1 MKKIIIAAIVAAA
14 VIIAVIFIV
23 LISGGRPVDKAS
35 KDIITTEIPEGSGT
49 VQIADILEENTI
61 IEKPGVF
68 RVLSKLYGCD
78 GKYKAGIYGLS
89 QSMSMKQ
96 IMNII
101 SSGDTLSHNFTVIEG
116 QTVEKIARNLDEA
129 GVISYDE
136 FMHEAQYGDFSTYDF
151 LAGNERSMYRLEG
164 FLYPDTY
171 SFEEGTDARTIITMM
186 LDHFK
191 EMVTADIVEQAKTS
205 GHSLRDIIIAASIIE
220 REAGIPE
227 DMPLVSSVI
236 YNRLD
241 KGMALQM
248 DSVVSYI
255 LQEDKVNLTYA
266 DIAVESDYNPYKN
279 TGLPPGPICSPG
291 INAIKAAISPAKTD
305 YLYFVVSEKLDGS
318 AAFSSDYN
326 QFLKDKDAYY
336 KAYQKAE
343 SEKEN

>member
-14 VIIAVIFIV
+14 VVIAVVFIV
-23 LISGGRPVDKAS
+23 LMSGGRPVDKTS
-35 KDIITTEIPEGSGT
+35 EDIIVTAIPEGSGT
-49 VQIADILEENTI
+49 VQIAAVLEQNSL

-68 RVLSKLYGCD
+68 RVLSKLYGYD
-78 GKYKAGIYGLS
+78 GTYKAGTYGFS

-96 IMNII
+96 MMQMI
-101 SSGDTLSHNFTVIEG
+101 SDGDTISHNFTVVEG
-116 QTVEKIARNLDEA
+116 QTVEKIARNLDDA
-129 GVISYDE
+129 GIISYDE

-151 LAGNERSMYRLEG
+151 LKGNERSMYRLEG

-171 SFEEGTDARTIITMM
+171 SFEEGVDAGTVITSM
-186 LDHFK
+186 LDRFE
-191 EMVTADIVEQAKTS
+191 EMVTPDIISQAKAA
-205 GHSLRDIIIAASIIE
+205 GHSLRDIIITASIIE
-220 REAGIPE
+220 REAGISE

-248 DSVVSYI
+248 DSVISYI

-291 INAIKAAISPAKTD
+291 IVAIKAAISPAETD

-326 QFLKDKDAYY
+326 QFLKDKEAYY
-336 KAYQKAE
+336 RAYEK

>member
-14 VIIAVIFIV
+14 VVIAVVFIV
-23 LISGGRPVDKAS
+23 LMSGGRPVDKTS
-35 KDIITTEIPEGSGT
+35 EDIIVTAIPEGSST
-49 VQIADILEENTI
+49 VQIAAVLEQSSL

-68 RVLSKLYGCD
+68 RVLSRLYGYD
-78 GKYKAGIYGLS
+78 GTYKAGTYGFS
-89 QSMSMKQ
+89 KSMSMKQ
-96 IMNII
+96 MMQMI
-101 SSGDTLSHNFTVIEG
+101 SEGDTISHNFTVIEG
-116 QTVEKIARNLDEA
+116 QTVEKIAKNLDDA
-129 GVISYDE
+129 GIISYDE

-171 SFEEGTDARTIITMM
+171 SFEEGVDARTVITAM
-186 LDHFK
+186 LDRFK
-191 EMVTADIVEQAKTS
+191 EMVTADIAEQAKAA
-205 GHSLRDIIIAASIIE
+205 GYSLRDIVIIASIIE
-220 REAGIPE
+220 REAGIPD
-227 DMPLVSSVI
+227 DMPRVSSVI

-248 DSVVSYI
+248 DSVISYI

-326 QFLKDKDAYY
+326 QFLKDKEAYY
-336 KAYQKAE
+336 KACEK

>member
-14 VIIAVIFIV
+14 VVIAVVFIV
-23 LISGGRPVDKAS
+23 LMSGGRPVDKTS
-35 KDIITTEIPEGSGT
+35 EDIIVTAIPEGSGT
-49 VQIADILEENTI
+49 VQIAAVLEQNSL

-68 RVLSKLYGCD
+68 RMLSKLYGYD
-78 GKYKAGIYGLS
+78 GTYKAGTYGFS

-96 IMNII
+96 MMQMI
-101 SSGDTLSHNFTVIEG
+101 SDGDTISHNFTVVEG
-116 QTVEKIARNLDEA
+116 QTVEKIARNLDDA
-129 GVISYDE
+129 GIISYDE

-151 LAGNERSMYRLEG
+151 LEGNERSMYRLEG

-171 SFEEGTDARTIITMM
+171 SFEEGVDAGTVIISM
-186 LDHFK
+186 LDRFE
-191 EMVTADIVEQAKTS
+191 EMVTPDIISQAKAA
-205 GHSLRDIIIAASIIE
+205 GHSLRDIIITASIIE
-220 REAGIPE
+220 REAGISE

-248 DSVVSYI
+248 DSVISYI
-255 LQEDKVNLTYA
+255 LQEDKVNLTYD
-266 DIAVESDYNPYKN
+266 DIAVESDYNPYQN

-291 INAIKAAISPAKTD
+291 IGAIKAAISPAETD

-326 QFLKDKDAYY
+326 QFLKDKEAYY
-336 KAYQKAE
+336 RAYEK

>member
-14 VIIAVIFIV
+14 VVIAVVFIV
-23 LISGGRPVDKAS
+23 LMSGGRPVDKTS
-35 KDIITTEIPEGSGT
+35 EDIIVTAIPEGSGT
-49 VQIADILEENTI
+49 VQIAAVLEQNSL

-68 RVLSKLYGCD
+68 RVLSKLYGYD
-78 GKYKAGIYGLS
+78 GTYKAGTYGFS

-96 IMNII
+96 MMQMI
-101 SSGDTLSHNFTVIEG
+101 SDGDTISHNFTVVEG
-116 QTVEKIARNLDEA
+116 QTVEKIARNLDDA
-129 GVISYDE
+129 GIISYDE

-151 LAGNERSMYRLEG
+151 LKGNERSMYRLEG

-171 SFEEGTDARTIITMM
+171 SFEEGVDAGTVIISM
-186 LDHFK
+186 LDRFE
-191 EMVTADIVEQAKTS
+191 EMVTPDIISQAKAA
-205 GHSLRDIIIAASIIE
+205 GHSLRDIIITASIIE
-220 REAGIPE
+220 REAGISE

-248 DSVVSYI
+248 DSVISYI

-291 INAIKAAISPAKTD
+291 IGAIKAAISPAETD

-326 QFLKDKDAYY
+326 QFLKDKEAYY
-336 KAYQKAE
+336 RAYEK

>member
-14 VIIAVIFIV
+14 VVIAVVFIV
-23 LISGGRPVDKAS
+23 LMSGGRPVDKTS
-35 KDIITTEIPEGSGT
+35 EDIIVTAIPEGSST
-49 VQIADILEENTI
+49 VQIAAVLEQSSL

-68 RVLSKLYGCD
+68 RVLSRLYGYD
-78 GKYKAGIYGLS
+78 GTYKAGTYGFS
-89 QSMSMKQ
+89 KSMSMKQ
-96 IMNII
+96 MMQMI
-101 SSGDTLSHNFTVIEG
+101 SEGDTISHNFTVIEG
-116 QTVEKIARNLDEA
+116 QTVEKIAKNLDDA
-129 GVISYDE
+129 GIISYDE

-171 SFEEGTDARTIITMM
+171 SFEEGVDARTVITAM
-186 LDHFK
+186 LDRFK
-191 EMVTADIVEQAKTS
+191 EMVTADIAEQAKAA
-205 GHSLRDIIIAASIIE
+205 GYSLRDIVIIASIIE
-220 REAGIPE
+220 REAGIPD
-227 DMPLVSSVI
+227 DMPRVSSVI

-248 DSVVSYI
+248 DSVISYI

-318 AAFSSDYN
+318 VAFSSDYN
-326 QFLKDKDAYY
+326 QFLKDKEAYY
-336 KAYQKAE
+336 KACEK

>member
-14 VIIAVIFIV
+14 VVIAVVFIV
-23 LISGGRPVDKAS
+23 LMSGGRPVDKTS
-35 KDIITTEIPEGSGT
+35 EDIIVTAIPEGSST
-49 VQIADILEENTI
+49 VQIAAVLEQSSL

-68 RVLSKLYGCD
+68 RVLSRLYGYD
-78 GKYKAGIYGLS
+78 GTYKAGTYGFS
-89 QSMSMKQ
+89 KSMSMKQ
-96 IMNII
+96 MMRMI
-101 SSGDTLSHNFTVIEG
+101 SEGDTISHNFTVIEG
-116 QTVEKIARNLDEA
+116 QTVEKIAKNLDDA
-129 GVISYDE
+129 GIISYDE

-171 SFEEGTDARTIITMM
+171 SFEEGVDARTVITAM
-186 LDHFK
+186 LDRFK
-191 EMVTADIVEQAKTS
+191 EMVTADIAEQAKAA
-205 GHSLRDIIIAASIIE
+205 GYSLRDIVIIASIIE
-220 REAGIPE
+220 REAGIPD

-241 KGMALQM
+241 KSMALQM
-248 DSVVSYI
+248 DSVISYI

-326 QFLKDKDAYY
+326 QFLKDKEAYY
-336 KAYQKAE
+336 KACEK

>member
-14 VIIAVIFIV
+14 VVIAVAFIV
-23 LISGGRPVDKAS
+23 LMSGGRPVDRTS
-35 KDIITTEIPEGSGT
+35 EDIIVTSIPDGSST
-49 VQIADILEENTI
+49 VQIAAVLEQNSL
-61 IEKPGVF
+61 IEKQGVF
-68 RVLSKLYGCD
+68 RILSKLYGYD
-78 GKYKAGIYGLS
+78 GTYKAGTYGLS

-96 IMNII
+96 MMQMI
-101 SSGDTLSHNFTVIEG
+101 SDGDTISHNFTVIEG
-116 QTVEKIARNLDEA
+116 QTIEKIAKNLDDA
-129 GVISYDE
+129 GIVSYDE
-136 FMHEAQYGDFSTYDF
+136 FMHEAQYGDFSTYNF

-171 SFEEGTDARTIITMM
+171 SFEEGVEARTVITAM
-186 LDHFK
+186 LDRFK
-191 EMVTADIVEQAKTS
+191 EMVTADIAEQAKAT
-205 GHSLRDIIIAASIIE
+205 GYSLRDIVIIASIIE
-220 REAGIPE
+220 REAGIPD

-248 DSVVSYI
+248 DSVISYI

-291 INAIKAAISPAKTD
+291 INAIKAAISPAETD

-326 QFLKDKDAYY
+326 QFLKDKEAYY
-336 KAYQKAE
+336 RAYEK

>member
-14 VIIAVIFIV
+14 VVIAVVFIV
-23 LISGGRPVDKAS
+23 LMSGGRPVDKTS
-35 KDIITTEIPEGSGT
+35 EDIIVTAIPEGSGT
-49 VQIADILEENTI
+49 VQIAAVLEQNSL

-68 RVLSKLYGCD
+68 RVLSKLYGYD
-78 GKYKAGIYGLS
+78 GTYKAGTYGFS

-96 IMNII
+96 MMQMI
-101 SSGDTLSHNFTVIEG
+101 SDGDTISHNFTVVEG
-116 QTVEKIARNLDEA
+116 QTVEKIARNLDDA
-129 GVISYDE
+129 GIISYDE

-151 LAGNERSMYRLEG
+151 LEGNERSMYRLEG

-171 SFEEGTDARTIITMM
+171 SFEEGVDAGTVITSM
-186 LDHFK
+186 LDRFE
-191 EMVTADIVEQAKTS
+191 EMVTPDIISQAKAA
-205 GHSLRDIIIAASIIE
+205 GHSLRDIIITASIIE
-220 REAGIPE
+220 REAGISE

-248 DSVVSYI
+248 DSVISYI

-291 INAIKAAISPAKTD
+291 IVAIKAAISPAETD

-326 QFLKDKDAYY
+326 QFLKDKEAYY
-336 KAYQKAE
+336 RAYEK

>member
-1 MKKIIIAAIVAAA
+1 M
-14 VIIAVIFIV
+14 
-23 LISGGRPVDKAS
+23 
-35 KDIITTEIPEGSGT
+35 
-49 VQIADILEENTI
+49 
-61 IEKPGVF
+61 
-68 RVLSKLYGCD
+68 LSKLYGYD
-78 GKYKAGIYGLS
+78 GTYKAGTYGLS

-96 IMNII
+96 MMQMI
-101 SSGDTLSHNFTVIEG
+101 SDGDTISHNFTVIEG

-129 GVISYDE
+129 GIISYDE

-171 SFEEGTDARTIITMM
+171 SFEEGSDARTIIEAM

-191 EMVTADIVEQAKTS
+191 EMVTADIVEQAKAS
-205 GHSLRDIIIAASIIE
+205 GHSLRDIVIAASIIE

>member
-1 MKKIIIAAIVAAA
+1 MKKIIVAAIIAAA
-14 VIIAVIFIV
+14 VIIAVVFIV
-23 LISGGRPVDKAS
+23 LMSGGRPVDKTS
-35 KDIITTEIPEGSGT
+35 EDIVVTVIPEGSGT
-49 VQIADILEENTI
+49 AQIAAVLEENSL

-68 RVLSKLYGCD
+68 RILSKLYGYD
-78 GKYKAGIYGLS
+78 GTYKVGTYGFS
-89 QSMSMKQ
+89 QSMSMKHMMQ
-96 IMNII
+96 MI
-101 SSGDTLSHNFTVIEG
+101 SDGDTISHNFTVIEG
-116 QTVEKIARNLDEA
+116 QTVEKIARNLDDA
-129 GVISYDE
+129 GIASYDE

-171 SFEEGTDARTIITMM
+171 SFEEGADVRTVITAM
-186 LDHFK
+186 LDRFE
-191 EMVTADIVEQAKTS
+191 EMVTPDIISQAKAT
-205 GHSLRDIIIAASIIE
+205 GHSLRDIIITASIIE
-220 REAGIPE
+220 REAGIPD

-248 DSVVSYI
+248 DSVISYI

-291 INAIKAAISPAKTD
+291 ISAIKAAISPAKTD

-318 AAFSSDYN
+318 AAFSNDYN
-326 QFLKDKDAYY
+326 QFLKDKEAYY
-336 KAYQKAE
+336 KVYEK
-343 SEKEN
+343 SKKEN

>member
-14 VIIAVIFIV
+14 VVIAVAFIV
-23 LISGGRPVDKAS
+23 LMSGGRPVDRTS
-35 KDIITTEIPEGSGT
+35 EDIIVTSIPDGSST
-49 VQIADILEENTI
+49 VQIAAVLEQNSL
-61 IEKPGVF
+61 IEKQGVF
-68 RVLSKLYGCD
+68 RILSKLYGYD
-78 GKYKAGIYGLS
+78 GTYKAGTYGLS

-96 IMNII
+96 MMQMI
-101 SSGDTLSHNFTVIEG
+101 SDGDTISHNFTVIEG
-116 QTVEKIARNLDEA
+116 QTIEKIAKNLDDA
-129 GVISYDE
+129 GIVSYDE

-171 SFEEGTDARTIITMM
+171 SFEEGVEARTVITAM
-186 LDHFK
+186 LDRFK
-191 EMVTADIVEQAKTS
+191 EMVTADIAEQAKAT
-205 GHSLRDIIIAASIIE
+205 GYSLRDTVIIASIIE
-220 REAGIPE
+220 REAGIPD

-248 DSVVSYI
+248 DSVISYI

-291 INAIKAAISPAKTD
+291 INAIKAAISPAETD

-326 QFLKDKDAYY
+326 QFLKDKEAYY
-336 KAYQKAE
+336 RAYEK